1 MRNSYDLLTSLVL
14 LISAGC
20 GLGPG
25 QGWTRVESEV
35 QVVWDAEER
44 LDDAGQVKTSKSYL
58 LDFSP
63 VEVTV
68 ESVAF
73 ESVDGD
79 EGASFDPGLP
89 PEGYSLCHNG
99 HCHNAND
106 ELIPYE
112 TIRLEL
118 GGNSSSSIWVTQA
131 VDEAVQVD
139 MGEERIQA
147 KVLVGECDDLGG
159 RCEIGPSDL
168 RSVRMSVRF
177 GELVMRVYHPE
188 KIAPEGI
195 AFTLGSLESISLRTY
210 FSAEL
215 GSDSKA
221 TLALSIQLEMGPRI
235 WDAIDW
241 KDFMPVDD
249 VIRQEALNAA
259 VLGALKDNARLT
271 VKMNP

>member
-1 MRNSYDLLTSLVL
+1 M
-14 LISAGC
+14 
-20 GLGPG
+20 
-25 QGWTRVESEV
+25 
-35 QVVWDAEER
+35 WDAEGR
-44 LDDAGQVKTSKSYL
+44 LDDAGQLKTSKSYL
-58 LDFSP
+58 VDFSP
-63 VEVTV
+63 VEVAV

-99 HCHNAND
+99 HCHNADD

-118 GGNSSSSIWVTQA
+118 GGNSSNSIWVTQA
-131 VDEAVQVD
+131 VDEALQVD
-139 MGEERIQA
+139 MGKERVLA
-147 KVLVGECDDLGG
+147 KVLVGECDDLGE

-168 RSVRMSVRF
+168 RSVRMNVRL
-177 GELVMRVYHPE
+177 GELTMRVYHPE
-188 KIAPEGI
+188 KVAPEGVP
-195 AFTLGSLESISLRTY
+195 FTFGPLESTSLRTY

-221 TLALSIQLEMGPRI
+221 TLALSIQLKLGPRI

-241 KDFMPVDD
+241 GNFMPVDD
-249 VIRQEALNAA
+249 VTRKEALNAA
-259 VLGALKDNARLT
+259 LWDALKDHARLT
-271 VKMNP
+271 VEMNP